1 MTPGEEAAVSVFDAG
16 FSHGAGLFETLR
28 AYRGRVMALP
38 AHVERLNT
46 SAAALGLPVAIDA
59 GQIGE
64 MADELLAANDLS
76 DARLRLT
83 VTPGNVPRPGE
94 APGEDPSPTVLL
106 AAEALR
112 PYAAELY
119 QHGMRVCICPHRQN
133 PSDPLTGHKTLAYLP
148 RLLAMKDA
156 AAKRCHESLWFTT
169 DHRLAEG
176 SVSNVFIVRDGAVV
190 TPPTNTPL
198 LSGIVRRA
206 VLDLAKEQGIP
217 AMEEAIT
224 IETLLAA
231 SEVFLT
237 GSIMEVMP
245 VTAIERH
252 TVGSG
257 EPGAITRQL
266 ATAYKTKVE
275 DECGAT

>member
-1 MTPGEEAAVSVFDAG
+1 MSVFDAG

-28 AYRGRVMALP
+28 AYRGRVMAL
-38 AHVERLNT
+38 AGHVARMNQ
-46 SAAALGLPVAIDA
+46 SAAALNLPVAIDV
-59 GQIGE
+59 GQITE
-64 MADELLAANDLS
+64 MVDELLAANDLS

-94 APGEDPSPTVLL
+94 APSEDPAPTVLL
-106 AAEALR
+106 TAEPLR

-119 QHGMRVCICPHRQN
+119 QHGMRVCICPYRQN

-156 AAKRCHESLWFTT
+156 AAKRCQESLWFTT

-190 TPPTNTPL
+190 TPPTDTPV

-206 VLDLAKEQGIP
+206 VLDLAKDQGVP
-217 AMEEAIT
+217 AMEEAVT

-257 EPGAITRQL
+257 APGPITRQL
-266 ATAYKTKVE
+266 ATAYKSKVA